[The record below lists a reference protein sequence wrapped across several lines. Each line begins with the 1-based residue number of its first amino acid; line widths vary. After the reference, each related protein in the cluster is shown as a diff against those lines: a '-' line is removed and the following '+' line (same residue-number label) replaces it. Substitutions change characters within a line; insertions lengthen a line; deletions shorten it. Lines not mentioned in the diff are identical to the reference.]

1 MSFLVA
7 IVVGLIVGLIARAI
21 LPGRQ
26 NIPLWLTAVLGIIGA
41 IIGNAIASAIH
52 VRHTAGVDWIRWILV
67 LAVAVVLIAIVSPM
81 YGRSRG
87 TTRL

>member
-26 NIPLWLTAVLGIIGA
+26 NIPLWLTTVLGIVGA
-41 IIGNAIASAIH
+41 LIGNAIASGLG
-52 VRHTAGVDWIRWILV
+52 VRHTNGVDWIRWILV
-67 LAVAVVLIAIVSPM
+67 IAVAAVLIAIVSPM